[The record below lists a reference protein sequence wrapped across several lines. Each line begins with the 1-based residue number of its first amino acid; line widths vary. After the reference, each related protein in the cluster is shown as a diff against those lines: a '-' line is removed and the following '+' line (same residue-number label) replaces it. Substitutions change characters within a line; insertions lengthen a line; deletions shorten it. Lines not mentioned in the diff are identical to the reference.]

1 MHDGV
6 LDRARTWVA
15 YHAISALVH
24 QPRLLRLVARAM
36 QRQPWVGYAAKA
48 VATRADIAA
57 VFDRPLAFSSTSN
70 QPNLVAG
77 EFLIG
82 LESGPRHTAE
92 RALLQSHMPSAAAFG
107 QFAAEES
114 RLRCAALRAE
124 PGKSFDLIADYLV
137 PVVWRAMSGSFGAKL
152 PALEPG
158 DPMFLHL
165 RHIGAHL
172 IVGKVAPQAVQQR
185 ARESAAALNGWVRAQ
200 IAPLHEVWSRAS
212 PLSAEDVARA
222 VVGLLWVG
230 HPATVQSG
238 ALLVQEFLAR
248 RREARLR
255 ELSADIRAH
264 ADPWQDE
271 ALRERLRHHVLELLR
286 LRPTFPILQR
296 EVRRDTLYG
305 TDGKGRARGGSTL
318 SLLVLGA
325 MRDAQAL
332 PGASPDRYDPGR
344 QFLHPEDRQLVF
356 GRGGRQ
362 CVARDHAT
370 EALTSA
376 LIGLLRLPDLGWAD
390 PWWRRMRYDGPA
402 IASMRLRIR
411 GA

>member
-82 LESGPRHTAE
+82 LESGPRHAAE

-114 RLRCAALRAE
+114 RLRCAALRDE

-158 DPMFLHL
+158 DPMCLHL

-200 IAPLHEVWSRAS
+200 IAHCMRSGRGRLRSVRRTSRA
-212 PLSAEDVARA
+212 
-222 VVGLLWVG
+222 
-230 HPATVQSG
+230 
-238 ALLVQEFLAR
+238 
-248 RREARLR
+248 
-255 ELSADIRAH
+255 
-264 ADPWQDE
+264 
-271 ALRERLRHHVLELLR
+271 
-286 LRPTFPILQR
+286 
-296 EVRRDTLYG
+296 
-305 TDGKGRARGGSTL
+305 
-318 SLLVLGA
+318 
-325 MRDAQAL
+325 
-332 PGASPDRYDPGR
+332 
-344 QFLHPEDRQLVF
+344 
-356 GRGGRQ
+356 
-362 CVARDHAT
+362 
-370 EALTSA
+370 
-376 LIGLLRLPDLGWAD
+376 
-390 PWWRRMRYDGPA
+390 PWWAGCGSA
-402 IASMRLRIR
+402 IRPPSKAARCWCRSFLR
-411 GA
+411 GAARPGCAN